1 MINPNVTK
9 EPVMIFSI
17 FKDFG
22 PDILFNNSNLDEN
35 TALTLVM
42 SGMTLVEM
50 DKSSIGRVDGSKS
63 PKMLG
68 PIPVPDNEAFKAIA
82 VPFETEITSTT
93 DERIA
98 ASGHR
103 LCVVYFLFEGS
114 AVRDVLDSYGL
125 IIPYF
130 TMIARPLQK
139 ESSIDPSTIK
149 QLFSRMLDM
158 FSGKI
163 PRIYG
168 VNPDNTLKEM
178 VGKRLEYADTY
189 LLCDLE
195 RNEMYILHYNP
206 TLDVWRKRDI
216 HKTASELNSSI
227 FKSAMRIKI
236 VDDVQ
241 EMSQILDKLNIE
253 IAPV

>member
-9 EPVMIFSI
+9 EPALVFSI

-22 PDILFNNSNLDEN
+22 PDILFNNSSLDEN

-50 DKSSIGRVDGSKS
+50 DKGSIGRLDGTKN

-68 PIPVPDNEAFKAIA
+68 PIPVPENEQLKAIA
-82 VPFETEITSTT
+82 IPFETEITSST

-98 ASGHR
+98 AAGYR
-103 LCVVYFLFEGS
+103 LCVAYFLFEGI

-125 IIPYF
+125 IEPYF
-130 TMIARPLQK
+130 TMIGRGLQK
-139 ESSIDPSTIK
+139 ESDINPSSIK
-149 QLFSRMLDM
+149 QLYTRMIDM

-163 PRIYG
+163 PRIFAI
-168 VNPDNTLKEM
+168 NQDNSLKEM
-178 VGKRLEYADTY
+178 IGKRLEYADTY
-189 LLCDLE
+189 LLCDL
-195 RNEMYILHYNP
+195 NKNVMYILLYNP
-206 TLDVWRKRDI
+206 SMDVWRRRDI
-216 HKTASELNSSI
+216 YKIASELNSNMFRS
-227 FKSAMRIKI
+227 SMRIKTI
-236 VDDVQ
+236 EDVK
-241 EMSQILDKLNIE
+241 EMVRILEILNIE